1 MNYKEKQLQIPFN
14 MESLI
19 FTLPQ
24 MSYFNRPVI
33 GKYPSY
39 SISLEQV
46 FLRIKGSFFA
56 KMTRNVLFMPNE
68 FQKRRIVSRYL
79 HGVTFAGVFSKK
91 DDNCLITPS
100 GLLAVTFRQLN
111 DPESMKLMFINDPVV
126 ETAMVYRT
134 PDHMGL
140 TWVICYQYKASTY
153 EKVVKSLER
162 HVLDYYGL
170 KIDPKKLNLAQY
182 SFLCYD
188 PNAFLNPKYKNSNHG
203 I

>member
-1 MNYKEKQLQIPFN
+1 
-14 MESLI
+14 
-19 FTLPQ
+19 
-24 MSYFNRPVI
+24 MS
-33 GKYPSY
+33 
-39 SISLEQV
+39 
-46 FLRIKGSFFA
+46 
-56 KMTRNVLFMPNE
+56 NE
-68 FQKRRIVSRYL
+68 FHQKSFISRFL
-79 HGVTFAGVFSKK
+79 HGVTFAGVFTKK
-91 DDNCLITPS
+91 VDNCLITPS

-153 EKVVKSLER
+153 EKVVKSMER

-188 PNAFLNPKYKNSNHG
+188 PTAFINPKFQNNNHE
-203 I
+203 IKTN